1 MMRVC
6 QTGRNP
12 TMRYLKRTHRTSVAW
27 LHEVCSS
34 DSVELLYT
42 ESARMA
48 ADIYTKGFTDA
59 AKWEG
64 ACWNI
69 GVCPPDRLVEVASL
83 GENPPPQ
90 TGGDLPKNAK
100 SQGYAKRDCDG
111 NIVWAQVRYGAK
123 NFQALNAS
131 AECAPAHSRVWRR
144 CLSTT
149 SIQLSKLKALR
160 SSGLYV
166 GCDAGV
172 CENDKR

>member
-1 MMRVC
+1 MVALDAALRLLGLPGLSLWDIVLGRPTSLVVCEDNQAMMRVC

-27 LHEVCSS
+27 LHEVCAS
-34 DSVELLYT
+34 DNVELRYT

-48 ADIYTKGFTDA
+48 ADIYTKAFTDA

-69 GVCPPDRLVEVASL
+69 GVCPPASLVQMASL

-100 SQGYAKRDCDG
+100 IQGRVKRDEDG
-111 NIVWAQVRYGAK
+111 QIVWAQVRYGAK
-123 NFQALNAS
+123 NFQALNNLIR
-131 AECAPAHSRVWRR
+131 PSRHCQVF
-144 CLSTT
+144 
-149 SIQLSKLKALR
+149 
-160 SSGLYV
+160 
-166 GCDAGV
+166 
-172 CENDKR
+172 